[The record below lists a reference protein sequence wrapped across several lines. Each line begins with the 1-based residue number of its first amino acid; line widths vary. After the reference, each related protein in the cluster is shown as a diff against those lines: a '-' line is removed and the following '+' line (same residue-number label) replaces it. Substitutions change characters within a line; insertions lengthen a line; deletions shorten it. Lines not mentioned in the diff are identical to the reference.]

1 MQCSTSNIQHLAM
14 LKILLI
20 EDNIGDVYL
29 VKALLMQS
37 DFAGS
42 EILNCVT
49 LKEGLEAL
57 AQQEFTIVLLDLS
70 LPDSLGFDTLHQ
82 LISNF
87 PETTVI
93 VMTGLGDREIGL
105 RAVKAGA
112 QDFLVKGKFDADL
125 LAKTLHFAVERKK
138 VLITLG
144 LAQKAREVAE
154 ASAALKEQFIANISH
169 EMRTPMNAIYGM
181 SHLLAKTPL
190 NAEQNGYIDSIKQSS
205 EILLGVINDVLDIST
220 LQNGKMTF
228 EEKAFDLP
236 ELLNNVLN
244 LMHYKREEKDLEFHM
259 SVADSVPRIIIGDKL
274 RLNQILFN
282 IVGNAVK
289 FTDKGFVKISVEAVN
304 NPVGKLSM
312 KFDVQDSGIGIPDDK
327 INTIFDSF
335 TRIRT
340 KDRLFEGTGLG
351 LSIVKNL
358 VELQNGSL
366 SASSKLG
373 VGTRVTVIIPFKI
386 SNSLSVSDFDN
397 PKSGEIRSQKLSE
410 KYFRLLLVE
419 DHKVNQLVARKT
431 LEKQFN
437 KIEIVIA
444 ENGKICIDLI
454 ESGEVFDII
463 IMDIQMPVMDGTE
476 TTAYI
481 RKNMPYFKTPILAMS
496 AHGFMSKR
504 DVYEAQGF
512 DNFILKPFK
521 PEELFETIEQYV
533 FAVPNYSVLL

>member
-1 MQCSTSNIQHLAM
+1 M

-29 VKALLMQS
+29 VKALLIQS

-42 EILNCVT
+42 EIVNCVT
-49 LKEGLEAL
+49 LQEGLEAL
-57 AQQEFTIVLLDLS
+57 ARHEFSIILLDLS
-70 LPDSLGFDTLHQ
+70 LPDSMGFDTLHR
-82 LISNF
+82 LISQY
-87 PETTVI
+87 PEATVI

-105 RAVKAGA
+105 KSVKAGA
-112 QDFLVKGKFDADL
+112 QDFLVTGKFDAEL
-125 LAKTLHFAVERKK
+125 LAKTLHFAIERKK
-138 VLITLG
+138 VLVTLG
-144 LAQKAREVAE
+144 LAQKAREIAE

-181 SHLLAKTPL
+181 THLLAKTPL
-190 NAEQNGYIDSIKQSS
+190 TSEQHDYIDSIKQSS

-236 ELLNNVLN
+236 ELLYN
-244 LMHYKREEKDLEFHM
+244 LVNIMQYKREEKDLKFHLYIHEN
-259 SVADSVPRIIIGDKL
+259 VPKIICGDKL

-282 IVGNAVK
+282 IVGNAIK
-289 FTDKGFVKISVEAVN
+289 FTDKGFVKLTVSLEKKYAN
-304 NPVGKLSM
+304 KLTL
-312 KFDVQDSGIGIPDDK
+312 KFKIQDSGIGIPEDK

-340 KDRLFEGTGLG
+340 KNRLYEGTGLG

-358 VELQNGSL
+358 IELQNGSI
-366 SASSKLG
+366 SATSKLG
-373 VGTRVTVIIPFKI
+373 TGTTVKAIIPFNLPTGL
-386 SNSLSVSDFDN
+386 SNTAILNS
-397 PKSGEIRSQKLSE
+397 KSEIRNALLSD

-431 LEKQFN
+431 LEKQFK
-437 KIEIVIA
+437 KIDIVIA

-454 ESGEVFDII
+454 ESGEMFDII
-463 IMDIQMPVMDGTE
+463 LMDIQMPVLDGTE

-481 RKNMPYFKTPILAMS
+481 RKNIPDLKTPILAMS

-504 DVYEAQGF
+504 DVYLAQGF

-521 PEELFETIEQYV
+521 PDELFDTIEQYV
-533 FAVPNYSVLL
+533 FAVPDFTI

>member
-1 MQCSTSNIQHLAM
+1 M

-29 VKALLMQS
+29 VKALLVQS

-42 EILNCVT
+42 EIVNCVT
-49 LKEGLEAL
+49 LKEGLDAL
-57 AQQEFTIVLLDLS
+57 SQQEFSIVLLDLS

-87 PETTVI
+87 PEAIVI

-105 RAVKAGA
+105 KSVKAGA

-125 LAKTLHFAVERKK
+125 LAKTLNFAIERKK
-138 VLITLG
+138 VLVKLG

-190 NAEQNGYIDSIKQSS
+190 NSEQNGYIDSIKQSS

-236 ELLNNVLN
+236 ELLYNVVKV
-244 LMHYKREEKDLEFHM
+244 MHYKREEKDLEFHL
-259 SVADSVPRIIIGDKL
+259 SIADSVPQIVVGDKL

-289 FTDKGFVKISVEAVN
+289 FTDKGFVKISVDTGN
-304 NPVGKLSM
+304 NTGENLLL
-312 KFDVQDSGIGIPDDK
+312 KFDVQDSGIGIPDGK
-327 INTIFDSF
+327 INIIFDSF
-335 TRIRT
+335 TRIHT

-358 VELQNGSL
+358 VELQNGSVSATSKLGKGTTVTAVIPFKLTNSL
-366 SASSKLG
+366 SASD
-373 VGTRVTVIIPFKI
+373 IE
-386 SNSLSVSDFDN
+386 N
-397 PKSGEIRSQKLSE
+397 PKSDIRNQKLSE
-410 KYFRLLLVE
+410 KSFRLLLVE

-437 KIEIVIA
+437 KIEIFIA

-463 IMDIQMPVMDGTE
+463 LMDIQMPVMDGTE

-481 RKNMPYFKTPILAMS
+481 RKNMPYLKTPILAMS

-504 DVYEAQGF
+504 NVYHAQGF
-512 DNFILKPFK
+512 DDFILKPFK
-521 PEELFETIEQYV
+521 PDELFATIEQYV
-533 FAVPNYSVLL
+533 FAVPDFII